1 MLRRPGAYCKQVHD
15 DSIIFYYRSCMGSG
29 EDGEIFRFS
38 EICVLSNVAIEL
50 VVHVVQRAIV
60 NG

>member
-1 MLRRPGAYCKQVHD
+1 
-15 DSIIFYYRSCMGSG
+15 MGKG
-29 EDGEIFRFS
+29 EDGENFRFS